1 MIRAIHMEHEVP
13 SLHAIV
19 ISQRSVEVDGLK
31 DPEEDEDPYQPRAG
45 WQSKAA
51 RKVEARSFARLLG
64 TLTDAQKALLQ
75 S

>member
-1 MIRAIHMEHEVP
+1 MIAERHPVIVGTIIRAIHTEHEVP

-45 WQSKAA
+45 W
-51 RKVEARSFARLLG
+51 
-64 TLTDAQKALLQ
+64 
-75 S
+75 